1 MLLKRENIKMNFN
14 ESKIEVTMVLE
25 VLGTPKDKLVPAL
38 EEIIKSLGEEKGV
51 KILENKINEPTEL
64 KENKEIYT
72 TFAEVVVEI
81 NNVSLLFG
89 IIFKYMPAHLEISS
103 PEKIIFTKNEF
114 NESVNEL
121 IRRLHAYDE
130 VARILQIEKAKMNK
144 KIKELEEGKKLEE
157 DSSKIIQTEEKKD

>member
-1 MLLKRENIKMNFN
+1 MSLDEQ
-14 ESKIEVTMVLE
+14 KIEITMVLE

-38 EEIIKSLGEEKGV
+38 EEIITSLEKEKGV
-51 KILENKINEPTEL
+51 KVIEKNINEPTEL
-64 KENKEIYT
+64 KDTKDIYT
-72 TFAEVVVEI
+72 NFAEVVVKI
-81 NNVSLLFG
+81 DSILLLFA

-144 KIKELEEGKKLEE
+144 KIKELEEGKKE
-157 DSSKIIQTEEKKD
+157 EEKIEDKKN